1 MKVHIVGGGPTGI
14 SIAWELLKHT
24 EHQVH
29 LYEQKDAL
37 GGSWHEPNGIMRDMH
52 APRMLFKNAFVNT
65 QSLFEEMDMEWND
78 YFLQKSSSDMYYYL
92 LRNLDI
98 IDYISLTSLS
108 IRVLLMPEFYK
119 KVSLKDAI
127 GRLSKSGQ
135 KILSNVTYS
144 IDGVGWDVMTA
155 YEFVESFN
163 QVGLSSQ
170 WEQKISGRKMG
181 FAMQHALVEKG
192 LNLHLNTE
200 LVNLTYLPNGFEA
213 MFSDKTVASE
223 DLLILCVDHYPASK
237 MVGQNWGPN
246 AKEKLL
252 YSSYTCLHVFLE
264 YDKPMKLK
272 NELETSVNTRW
283 NILASVLPDGKTIS
297 CVMCNLTNEILTTP
311 PDVIHKEIVEQLG
324 LEEPERSRV
333 ATGNIWDNGSWTFE
347 QSSGVVNKYGQI
359 PFFGNNPKV
368 ALCGMMSPRHTP
380 YASIEAAIEVG
391 RTFCH
396 QKFNTRKASKPLKV
410 LHVLILIVLVLI
422 IVNEIRR
429 RNL

>member
-14 SIAWELLKHT
+14 SIACELLKHT

-65 QSLFEEMDMEWND
+65 QSLFGEMDMEWND

-311 PDVIHKEIVEQLG
+311 PDVIHKDIVEQLG
-324 LEEPERSRV
+324 LGEPERSRV
-333 ATGNIWDNGSWTFE
+333 ATGNIWDNGSWTFK

-359 PFFGNNPKV
+359 PFFGNNP
-368 ALCGMMSPRHTP
+368 TP
-380 YASIEAAIEVG
+380 
-391 RTFCH
+391 
-396 QKFNTRKASKPLKV
+396 
-410 LHVLILIVLVLI
+410 
-422 IVNEIRR
+422 
-429 RNL
+429 